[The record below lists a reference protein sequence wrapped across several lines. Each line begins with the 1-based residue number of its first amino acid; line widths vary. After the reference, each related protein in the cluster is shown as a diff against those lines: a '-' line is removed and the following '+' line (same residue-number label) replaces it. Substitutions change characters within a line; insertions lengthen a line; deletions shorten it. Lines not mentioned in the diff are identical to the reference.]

1 MVGPGFN
8 GFPVFNGPPGFNGPP
23 QRLSDRLGPRMPMGP
38 GPMGGPMMPMGG
50 PPGVL
55 GGPPK
60 RRRVDV
66 PPNAPPPLPPKG
78 MQLDPRAGKQASYND
93 LDSAAPSGVLDDL
106 DY

>member
-8 GFPVFNGPPGFNGPP
+8 GFPVFNGPPGPGFNGPP
-23 QRLSDRLGPRMPMGP
+23 PRLSDRLGPRMPMGP
-38 GPMGGPMMPMGG
+38 MGGPMPPMVG
-50 PPGVL
+50 PPG
-55 GGPPK
+55 GPQQK

-66 PPNAPPPLPPKG
+66 PPNAPPPMPPKG

-93 LDSAAPSGVLDDL
+93 LDSAAPGGALDDL